1 MDIADRRREEEA
13 LSASEARFRQMF
25 HGHSAVQLVIDPT
38 TGDIVDA
45 NQAAACFYGW
55 PISELKVMNI
65 RQIYDLPSEN
75 VQDRMA
81 SAVAAPNARFEF
93 RHRLADGSMRDV
105 EVYSNGIDVAGRPYL
120 YSIIHDISNRVQAEQ
135 SQRATYDRLQRAE
148 EFARFGHW
156 EYSLD
161 DRIMHASVGASRIYG
176 FFAPDIPL
184 DAIRSCAL
192 AEYRAI
198 LDEALRDLVEHNSP
212 FDQEFKIRRFSDG
225 KIVQV
230 HSKAE
235 YDARTNRIFGVV
247 QDITERKRI
256 EEERERL
263 IVELQQAIDQVK
275 TLSGIVPIC
284 SYCKKIR
291 DDRGYWEQVEAYVS
305 KHTEAQF
312 SHGICPQC
320 LEQFCPEE

>member
-1 MDIADRRREEEA
+1 
-13 LSASEARFRQMF
+13 
-25 HGHSAVQLVIDPT
+25 
-38 TGDIVDA
+38 
-45 NQAAACFYGW
+45 
-55 PISELKVMNI
+55 MNI
-65 RQIYDLPSEN
+65 RQINDLPWEK

-81 SAVAAPNARFEF
+81 SAVTVPNARFEF

-105 EVYSNGIDVAGRPYL
+105 EVYSNGIEVAGHAYL
-120 YSIIHDISNRVQAEQ
+120 YSIIHDISDRVRAEQ
-135 SQRATYDRLQRAE
+135 LQHATYGRLQRAE

-161 DRIMHASVGASRIYG
+161 DRIMHASEGASRIYG
-176 FFAPDIPL
+176 FFAPTIPL
-184 DAIRSCAL
+184 ENIRSCAQ
-192 AEYRAI
+192 AEYRPI
-198 LDEALRDLVEHNSP
+198 LDGALRDLIERNVL
-212 FDQEFKIRRFSDG
+212 FDQEFAIHRISDG
-225 KIVQV
+225 EIVQV

-235 YDARTNRIFGVV
+235 YDAKTKRVFGVV
-247 QDITERKRI
+247 QDITDRKRI

-263 IVELQQAIDQVK
+263 IVELRQALEQVK

-320 LEQFCPEE
+320 LEHVCPEE